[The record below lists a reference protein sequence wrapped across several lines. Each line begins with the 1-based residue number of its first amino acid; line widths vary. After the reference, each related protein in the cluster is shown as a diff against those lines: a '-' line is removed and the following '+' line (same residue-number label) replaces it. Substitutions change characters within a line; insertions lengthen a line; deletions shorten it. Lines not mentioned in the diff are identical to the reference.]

1 LKPWLKSA
9 SGKYAAHLFDENGEP
24 AGSKQIA
31 ANKWTE
37 KTKLLD
43 SFEMTVYEIAAE

>member
-1 LKPWLKSA
+1 
-9 SGKYAAHLFDENGEP
+9 LFDENGEP